1 MKTWFWI
8 AVFDNH
14 PNFFLGRHTF
24 FFLFTLWNPAFSQ
37 VATLKKCR
45 LNSILIF
52 FRVAKESIF
61 WKIDWVQIKGAVVS
75 IWTLM
80 TIKIFQ
86 FWSMLQKNLIY
97 IHCLNEVLLRY
108 LYNPKFTNSF
118 FFHDIKDLK
127 LVINMLLIR
136 CFAYFSRLNY
146 EFIKNLAPLHC
157 AIEMFE
163 IPLSFKCIHK
173 CLNLNNL
180 KKIHGITIKRR
191 LMWYFEVRIPILT

>member
-1 MKTWFWI
+1 MKTWFCI

-14 PNFFLGRHTF
+14 PNFFLGRHPF

-118 FFHDIKDLK
+118 FFHDMYQRLK
-127 LVINMLLIR
+127 ISNQYVVESLFYVLLKIEWR
-136 CFAYFSRLNY
+136 IYK
-146 EFIKNLAPLHC
+146 EFGSIALCDWNVWNSTK
-157 AIEMFE
+157 
-163 IPLSFKCIHK
+163 
-173 CLNLNNL
+173 
-180 KKIHGITIKRR
+180 
-191 LMWYFEVRIPILT
+191 V

>member
-108 LYNPKFTNSF
+108 LYNPKFTKSF
-118 FFHDIKDLK
+118 FSWYQRLK
-127 LVINMLLIR
+127 ISNQYVVNSLFCVFFKIELRI
-136 CFAYFSRLNY
+136 YK
-146 EFIKNLAPLHC
+146 EFGSIALCDWNVWNSTK
-157 AIEMFE
+157 F
-163 IPLSFKCIHK
+163 
-173 CLNLNNL
+173 
-180 KKIHGITIKRR
+180 
-191 LMWYFEVRIPILT
+191 

>member
-8 AVFDNH
+8 AVFDIH
-14 PNFFLGRHTF
+14 SNFFLGRHPF

-118 FFHDIKDLK
+118 FFHDMYQRLK
-127 LVINMLLIR
+127 ISNQYVVESLFYVLLKIEWR
-136 CFAYFSRLNY
+136 IYK
-146 EFIKNLAPLHC
+146 EFGSIALCDWNVWNSTK
-157 AIEMFE
+157 
-163 IPLSFKCIHK
+163 
-173 CLNLNNL
+173 
-180 KKIHGITIKRR
+180 
-191 LMWYFEVRIPILT
+191 V